1 MPRNAQ
7 IRLRLTDEEK
17 ADIEARAKAQGQ
29 KPAEFVRDL
38 ALYGQ
43 RPGEGLTDWIRE
55 ESTQTLAEKWLEA
68 GK

>member
-1 MPRNAQ
+1 MPRTEQ
-7 IRLRLTDEEK
+7 IRLRLSAEEK

-38 ALYGQ
+38 ALHGH
-43 RPGEGLTDWIRE
+43 RPGEWA
-55 ESTQTLAEKWLEA
+55 ESPTLAEKWLGA

>member
-7 IRLRLTDEEK
+7 IRLRLTDKEK

-38 ALYGQ
+38 ALYGH
-43 RPGEGLTDWIRE
+43 RPGEWAE
-55 ESTQTLAEKWLEA
+55 PPTLAEKWLGA